1 MLLSNEPVL
10 VIAAA
15 MKKCLRLLVVLFFS
29 MNDMPTMTQSQHLA
43 LRWLNLQN
51 EATHTQDEGFGKD
64 NRDQE

>member
-1 MLLSNEPVL
+1 
-10 VIAAA
+10 

-51 EATHTQDEGFGKD
+51 QATHTQDEGFGKD
-64 NRDQE
+64 IVIRNDQWRVENWWTRF

>member
-1 MLLSNEPVL
+1 
-10 VIAAA
+10 